1 LDFNLINNYDGFQA
15 LAAYHDTFF
24 DRPSPLENQ
33 EFILLHKYID
43 QLEISGNKLLDIGCG
58 TGDFCFYMA
67 NCGYSIVGIDYSDN
81 MLLVA
86 RNKLAL
92 FKNSINARN
101 TFLGSVDRPETLAKN
116 SLTSVTPKIKF
127 LKNDIC
133 VSNCVS
139 EQFNLISMINA
150 LSYIKPENRDCVFS
164 NISNCLYSKGYVIF
178 NIVTRAEFEHALSV
192 KYENSM
198 FDYEINYDYKKDHK
212 LSTTCYKFYESGI
225 IKTPFEIHLAEYEH
239 SLGDIVKV
247 LQKCEL
253 NVLKII
259 PNTPIYS
266 DDEVDLNKIIE
277 AVEASYAMPN
287 GARSVIFVAQKK

>member
-1 LDFNLINNYDGFQA
+1 MDFNLINNYDGFQA

-127 LKNDIC
+127 LKNDI
-133 VSNCVS
+133 
-139 EQFNLISMINA
+139 
-150 LSYIKPENRDCVFS
+150 YIKQD
-164 NISNCLYSKGYVIF
+164 
-178 NIVTRAEFEHALSV
+178 V
-192 KYENSM
+192 K
-198 FDYEINYDYKKDHK
+198 
-212 LSTTCYKFYESGI
+212 
-225 IKTPFEIHLAEYEH
+225 
-239 SLGDIVKV
+239 KV
-247 LQKCEL
+247 LSIK
-253 NVLKII
+253 
-259 PNTPIYS
+259 P
-266 DDEVDLNKIIE
+266 
-277 AVEASYAMPN
+277 
-287 GARSVIFVAQKK
+287 F